1 MFVRFQSR
9 CQGACWMSRCSRLW
23 RRCGWSLRCLSVPSF
38 PWLGKRNYGGSW
50 WSNTTCS
57 HVGFESLLER
67 DFPMLA
73 DHDRDAVGIASRPFA
88 VLWPKGTERARGHV
102 PDFFVRLS
110 DTGLVAC
117 EGLGGILR
125 KKLTIKSATA
135 RPLRQGKAIP
145 RLPQRG
151 TPPQLG
157 HGARLSGT
165 TERNPPRTRHRSSRR
180 SWQKCSVTASYQC
193 VIRRGATQ
201 PAIVPL
207 QSGGALGGAGSGL
220 GYPRLGRGSRVL

>member
-1 MFVRFQSR
+1 MTSLFVRFQSR

-38 PWLGKRNYGGSW
+38 PWLGKRNHGGSW

-73 DHDRDAVGIASRPFA
+73 DHDRDVVGIASRPFA

-117 EGLGGILR
+117 EGLGGTLR
-125 KKLTIKSATA
+125 KKLTIKSATP

-145 RLPQRG
+145 RLPQQAAHHPNSVMAPDCLGPRNVTLRAPVTEVPADRG
-151 TPPQLG
+151 G
-157 HGARLSGT
+157 NARLQ
-165 TERNPPRTRHRSSRR
+165 P
-180 SWQKCSVTASYQC
+180 VTSA
-193 VIRRGATQ
+193 
-201 PAIVPL
+201 
-207 QSGGALGGAGSGL
+207 
-220 GYPRLGRGSRVL
+220 